1 MTNQTVKLTT
11 QENKL
16 RELCSILTNLKI
28 VQAELPSEVA
38 ELEDAIKST
47 TGLIFEEVLPLKY
60 ECSDSVILD
69 CIADLSP
76 TEEETKYMLAH
87 GDDLENKTPDAMNH
101 FNLMHD
107 RITQSIDDFLVEY
120 EGYCVDKLEGNLRI
134 G

>member
-38 ELEDAIKST
+38 ELEEAIKST

-69 CIADLSP
+69 CIVDLSP

-87 GDDLENKTPDAMNH
+87 MDDFENKTPDTMNH

-120 EGYCVDKLEGNLRI
+120 EGYCVDKLEGNPRI